1 MRHGRPVSQITWIF
15 VVLLASKQ
23 PSDILPIGAI
33 SEIRFRDY
41 AVGDPPR
48 IIAWYKADR
57 DGFEAFMGQSVPD
70 ELACTLA
77 MNTLLQAAQ
86 QGWALFAMVDQG
98 EETIGFTGL
107 TNISPDRAF
116 GQPHLYIAPPAR
128 RYSVRVAKAAE
139 RHVAALGV
147 KHFMASVEYGNRRGL
162 ALIKRL
168 GYQEV
173 PRKSFLKEL

>member
-1 MRHGRPVSQITWIF
+1 

-57 DGFEAFMGQSVPD
+57 EGFESFMGQAIPD
-70 ELACTLA
+70 ELACTLT
-77 MNTLLQAAQ
+77 MNSLFHAVQ
-86 QGWALFAMVDQG
+86 QGLALFAMVDHG

-107 TNISPDRAF
+107 TNVSPDRTF

-139 RHVAALGV
+139 RHVANLGV
-147 KHFMASVEYGNRRGL
+147 KHFMASVERDNRRGL
-162 ALIKRL
+162 ALMKRL
-168 GYQEV
+168 GFQEV
-173 PRKSFLKEL
+173 QRKAFLKEISA